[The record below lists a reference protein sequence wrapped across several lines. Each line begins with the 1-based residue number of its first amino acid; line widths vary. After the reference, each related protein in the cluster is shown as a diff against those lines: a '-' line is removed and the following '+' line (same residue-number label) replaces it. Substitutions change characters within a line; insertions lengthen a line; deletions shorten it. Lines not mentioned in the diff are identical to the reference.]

1 MRDAADPIVITA
13 EKVAFYAAVLDV
25 LLNGLEIPRSRSQRV
40 QLLLLRDRLSGEFDG
55 TK

>member
-1 MRDAADPIVITA
+1 MSDSDDQIVFTA
-13 EKVAFYAAVLDV
+13 EEGAVYAGVLDV
-25 LLNGLEIPRSRSQRV
+25 LLDALEIPGSQRV